1 MNAEPFSAPQLRSDI
16 TWLSLAV
23 LFFVILPMLL
33 VVASFVVARF
43 RRVTASQPLAPRSRS
58 AFSLTERFAFAREAV
73 WLTVP
78 FVVLA
83 SFGMTTGPRGFL
95 SGLITS
101 VNHAHTPTP
110 TRSVSK
116 ESPHALTRS
125 VSEGEGV
132 RPPEEQPRAESVLVT
147 TSPSLT
153 LRVGVERTPTAR
165 PASARPAWV
174 DQPRENDGDCER
186 IVLTS
191 QQYATKEE
199 AEQELRVAAV
209 KLVEQDLQRI
219 QTGSFRPQSWR
230 PSADDVIAHAVQQ
243 RYDEIA
249 ERNFG
254 KFTHPM
260 IRVSWQVELSPRV
273 RTEFAQAWRRE
284 LISFRILLVAGVA
297 SLFAML
303 ASASVMY
310 FRLDTRTRGQSRGGL
325 KLLATSAMAGWLL
338 LVIHSL
344 RQGHLW

>member
-1 MNAEPFSAPQLRSDI
+1 MNLESEGVPGLEATHDFTLWSVI
-16 TWLSLAV
+16 V
-23 LFFVILPMLL
+23 LFFVLLPPSYAFAKFRFARIQSETSSQAKARQGRPIRLMPSRATILAFACESVWL
-33 VVASFVVARF
+33 VVPYVVFGSFAIMSDPSLFASKFI
-43 RRVTASQPLAPRSRS
+43 TAANRDRIP
-58 AFSLTERFAFAREAV
+58 
-73 WLTVP
+73 
-78 FVVLA
+78 
-83 SFGMTTGPRGFL
+83 
-95 SGLITS
+95 
-101 VNHAHTPTP
+101 
-110 TRSVSK
+110 
-116 ESPHALTRS
+116 SPTRS
-125 VSEGEGV
+125 VSEGEV
-132 RPPEEQPRAESVLVT
+132 EKPDEQQPRRDSAPVA

-153 LRVGVERTPTAR
+153 LRVGAESASPAR
-165 PASARPAWV
+165 AAPQRPAWV
-174 DQPRENDGDCER
+174 DQPRENDGDCTR

-249 ERNFG
+249 ERDFG